1 MLFCFQAAYRGNT
14 VGLPRFCPA
23 ENVDKID
30 KNVLHSYLRNYYRPE
45 RMVLAGVGI
54 EHEQLVESAR
64 KYLLDVKPVWGTSS
78 APNVD
83 LSVAQYTGGI
93 VKVINQALFKITVWQ
108 IPVFVIIPPFCWRKQ
123 MIFLTDLWTLSF
135 ILLDG
140 EGYVRREPRPHPH
153 PRTYP
158 HHDRPGELLLPGGCL
173 QCLGKSPI
181 RGLRHVKG

>member
-1 MLFCFQAAYRGNT
+1 MKMSVWSNLKSDWVRGITFRYSDLINVKLNGEQSQFVCIFKSICDPSLLFCFQAAYRGNT

-23 ENVDKID
+23 DNVDKID

-93 VKVINQALFKITVWQ
+93 VKVINQALFKIKVWQ

-123 MIFLTDLWTLSF
+123 MIFLTDL
-135 ILLDG
+135 
-140 EGYVRREPRPHPH
+140 
-153 PRTYP
+153 
-158 HHDRPGELLLPGGCL
+158 
-173 QCLGKSPI
+173 
-181 RGLRHVKG
+181 